1 MSLER
6 ELREKVSIYLAFS
19 SKESGQGK
27 GTREMDVVVLE
38 DMIYTLAAA
47 FDKLPCNAVE
57 QQQPY
62 KTKTVA
68 DVLGERKR
76 AMEEEIEE

>member
-6 ELREKVSIYLAFS
+6 ELREKVSTYLAF

-27 GTREMDVVVLE
+27 ATREMDTVVLE
-38 DMIYTLAAA
+38 DLIYTLAAA

>member
-6 ELREKVSIYLAFS
+6 ELREKVSTYLAWS
-19 SKESGQGK
+19 STESEQGK
-27 GTREMDVVVLE
+27 GTREMDAVVLE
-38 DMIYTLAAA
+38 DLIYTVAAA

-76 AMEEEIEE
+76 VREGEIEE

>member
-6 ELREKVSIYLAFS
+6 ELREKVSIYLAYS
-19 SKESGQGK
+19 SGDGQGK
-27 GTREMDVVVLE
+27 NSREMDIVVLE
-38 DMIYTLAAA
+38 DLIYTVAAA
-47 FDKLPCNAVE
+47 IDKLPCNIAE
-57 QQQPY
+57 QQPC

-76 AMEEEIEE
+76 AGEEEIER